1 MFQARIPLK
10 PLSMLCRSLGT
21 LLHSGVAIDRAIETC
36 ARKIGGPRCREAIQD
51 AATALKRGSDVAEAF
66 SERPGYFP
74 PLFIDMIV
82 VAESSG
88 TLPEVLAGLAEHYE
102 NLLQLRRNFVSA
114 IAWPVIQLIMAVLII
129 AAMIAILGIIGTGA
143 GGAPIDV
150 LGWGLTGPK
159 GALAFLAC
167 VGMTALGL
175 AAVYLILTRVLG
187 QQRALHA
194 LFLKIPVLGDC
205 LRSFAI
211 ARFSWAFYLTQQAGM
226 RINPSLAASLRA
238 TSNGAFA
245 GAIPEVCA
253 RIEAG
258 DDLTTALTATQ
269 LFTEDFLQMVQVGET
284 SGTVPEMLERLSP
297 QFEDQA
303 RRSLAALAAALGW
316 LVWLIV
322 AGFIIFII
330 FRVFSWYMGLLNDAL
345 KGI

>member
-1 MFQARIPLK
+1 
-10 PLSMLCRSLGT
+10 
-21 LLHSGVAIDRAIETC
+21 
-36 ARKIGGPRCREAIQD
+36 
-51 AATALKRGSDVAEAF
+51 
-66 SERPGYFP
+66 
-74 PLFIDMIV
+74 
-82 VAESSG
+82 
-88 TLPEVLAGLAEHYE
+88 
-102 NLLQLRRNFVSA
+102 
-114 IAWPVIQLIMAVLII
+114 
-129 AAMIAILGIIGTGA
+129 
-143 GGAPIDV
+143 
-150 LGWGLTGPK
+150 
-159 GALAFLAC
+159 
-167 VGMTALGL
+167 
-175 AAVYLILTRVLG
+175 
-187 QQRALHA
+187 
-194 LFLKIPVLGDC
+194 VLGDC